1 MASLRVE
8 LKVQPR
14 SDFGSAVTRRLRRA
28 GHVPGVIYGAG
39 KEATAF
45 SVDAVELRRTF
56 SGASMNSIFDV
67 VIDGTG
73 VTRHAVVKDYQ
84 MHPTRGTVVHLD
96 MHEIP
101 LDKPI
106 QTTVPVNVSGLSPG
120 VTRGGLLNVML
131 REVAIS
137 GLPMELPTV
146 VEVDVTGMEVGDTVR
161 VSDLAVPEGISFL
174 SEPDAV
180 VVAIA
185 ATRVARALSS
195 ADTDAEAE
203 EELEASVPV
212 EAAAEDEGAEAEP
225 AEDGG
230 AEAESPDGDS

>member
-14 SDFGSAVTRRLRRA
+14 TDFGSAVTRRLRRA

-39 KEATAF
+39 KNATAF

-73 VTRHAVVKDYQ
+73 ETRHAVVKDYQ
-84 MHPTRGTVVHLD
+84 VHPTRGNVVHLD

-106 QTTVPVNVSGLSPG
+106 QTTVPVNVSGTSPG
-120 VTRGGLLNVML
+120 VTRGGLLNVMI

-146 VEVDVTGMEVGDTVR
+146 VEVDVTGMEVGDTIR

-174 SEPDAV
+174 SEQDAV

-185 ATRVARALSS
+185 ATRVARAL
-195 ADTDAEAE
+195 APDEGEAEAAP
-203 EELEASVPV
+203 EASAPD
-212 EAAAEDEGAEAEP
+212 EAAGEDEGAEAEP

-230 AEAESPDGDS
+230 DEAESPDGDS